1 MRRDRRSGT
10 ALRKWPAYPLFIGA
24 VGAPFALR
32 SNAMTADTFRTVST
46 CFAAMF
52 VSVLLVAAS
61 TSTALVA

>member
-1 MRRDRRSGT
+1 MATPS
-10 ALRKWPAYPLFIGA
+10 APWGA
-24 VGAPFALR
+24 TCTGVTE
-32 SNAMTADTFRTVST
+32 MTADTFRTVST

>member
-1 MRRDRRSGT
+1 MAPHRRRWG
-10 ALRKWPAYPLFIGA
+10 AFYIG
-24 VGAPFALR
+24 VYE
-32 SNAMTADTFRTVST
+32 MTADTFRTVST